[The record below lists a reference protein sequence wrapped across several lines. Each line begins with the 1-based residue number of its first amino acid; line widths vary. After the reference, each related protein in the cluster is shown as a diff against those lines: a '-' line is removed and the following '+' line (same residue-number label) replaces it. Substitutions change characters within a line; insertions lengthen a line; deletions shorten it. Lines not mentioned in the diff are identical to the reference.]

1 VRQAPGHGVPRAAF
15 AAATPAPARRIVL
28 LDTAGK
34 HRPVRL
40 QFLPHDDET
49 ELVEAAERR
58 HIRGREGSVKHV
70 EVFLDG
76 CVRTPILGRPRPL
89 PRHRRADRPRACP
102 AAGYTLNWEEPK
114 YVTNTLYIA
123 LSWMPVLLAGAGV
136 DLPFGAY
143 ALMAAGGLLYSAGF
157 VVFVLE
163 RPNPVP
169 GFFGFHEIW
178 HVVVVAAAVL
188 HYLLMYRYVLPA

>member
-1 VRQAPGHGVPRAAF
+1 MSAAGALVAADRDQKRRRAPAQRLVRQAPGHGVPRAAF

-70 EVFLDG
+70 
-76 CVRTPILGRPRPL
+76 
-89 PRHRRADRPRACP
+89 
-102 AAGYTLNWEEPK
+102 
-114 YVTNTLYIA
+114 
-123 LSWMPVLLAGAGV
+123 
-136 DLPFGAY
+136 
-143 ALMAAGGLLYSAGF
+143 
-157 VVFVLE
+157 
-163 RPNPVP
+163 
-169 GFFGFHEIW
+169 
-178 HVVVVAAAVL
+178 
-188 HYLLMYRYVLPA
+188 